1 MKTGHGDRFLLQK
14 DRYKMFEKKFNNYT
28 YVRCG
33 ECGITGKKKFQKDV
47 YCNQDLKTYLTKY
60 QWAYSN
66 GYFLPRLP
74 DNLREI
80 FYELKGMFNVAV
92 ASIDEML
99 DAIRWL
105 KRAEYENKKE
115 RRQNRKNKHTKRN
128 QRRRG

>member
-1 MKTGHGDRFLLQK
+1 M
-14 DRYKMFEKKFNNYT
+14 YEKKYNNYS

-33 ECGITGKKKFQKDV
+33 ECGITGKKKSPKNV
-47 YCNQDLKTYLTKY
+47 YRNQDLKTYLTKY

-80 FYELKGMFNVAV
+80 FYELKGMFNVAI

-99 DAIRWL
+99 EAIRWL
-105 KRAEYENKKE
+105 KRAEYEKKE
-115 RRQNRKNKHTKRN
+115 RKNNKRN
-128 QRRRG
+128 QRRRR

>member
-1 MKTGHGDRFLLQK
+1 
-14 DRYKMFEKKFNNYT
+14 MFEKKFNNYT

-33 ECGITGKKKFQKDV
+33 ECGITGKKESQKTV
-47 YCNQDLKTYLTKY
+47 YHYQDLKTYLTKY

-105 KRAEYENKKE
+105 KRAEYEKKKE
-115 RRQNRKNKHTKRN
+115 RRQNRKNKRNKRN
-128 QRRRG
+128 QRRRR